1 MPLLRT
7 VFTGSCVMLLAI
19 NLFEPEKTKF
29 SSSISLRTLSWIK
42 SGVIAGILAIMVFVE
57 VFPCSLPV
65 IDTLNYA
72 ESDIRPYL
80 NYDPLPPGEKEK
92 AEQAEETGDQIRVLP
107 IPGKEGIPLNTEEAA
122 AFAAKYYSADI
133 NSGAVIEQP
142 FTVSEERS
150 VSEIS
155 FQCFN
160 TYPSRWSRARINI
173 SIVDANDQHVL
184 AETII
189 GGALVKTGEIYIQG
203 IKDTHLTE
211 GRYLIRIT
219 NIELPKY
226 IPHAGS
232 PVYMMCSPDAR
243 SAEPVL
249 IDGRR
254 MEYPVCICV
263 N

>member
-1 MPLLRT
+1 M
-7 VFTGSCVMLLAI
+7 
-19 NLFEPEKTKF
+19 
-29 SSSISLRTLSWIK
+29 
-42 SGVIAGILAIMVFVE
+42 IAGILVIMVFVE
-57 VFPCSLPV
+57 IFPCSLPV

-72 ESDIRPYL
+72 ESDIRPYI
-80 NYDPLPPGEKEK
+80 NYNPLPPREK
-92 AEQAEETGDQIRVLP
+92 AKTEQTEETGDQIQVLQ
-107 IPGKEGIPLNTEEAA
+107 ISGKEGIPVNTEEAA
-122 AFAAKYYSADI
+122 ALAAKYYSADI

-142 FTVSEERS
+142 FTVAGERS

-160 TYPSRWSRARINI
+160 TYPSRWSRVRIKI
-173 SIVDANDQHVL
+173 SIVDAADQKVL
-184 AETII
+184 SETII
-189 GGALVKTGEIYIQG
+189 GGALVKTGEIYIAG
-203 IKDTHLTE
+203 IKDTHLPE

-219 NIELPKY
+219 NIELPQY
-226 IPHAGS
+226 IPQAGS